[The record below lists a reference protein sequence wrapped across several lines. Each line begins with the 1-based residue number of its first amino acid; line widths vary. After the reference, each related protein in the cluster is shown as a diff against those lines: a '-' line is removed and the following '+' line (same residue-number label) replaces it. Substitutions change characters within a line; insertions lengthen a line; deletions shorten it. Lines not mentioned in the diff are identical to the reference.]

1 LWRDLMAENTNIA
14 EADFSMAVNNDAVYL
29 LSQEFERDSRRYNR
43 WNSNSRCDM
52 SRCCN
57 VCRMRND

>member
-1 LWRDLMAENTNIA
+1 MAENTNIA

-43 WNSNSRCDM
+43 AFTEQQEVSTK
-52 SRCCN
+52 
-57 VCRMRND
+57 